1 MRVRSDAPV
10 KTASI
15 AMPPDSVLFLRAQKQ
30 QTHYHDER
38 DHEQRLCVQAVH
50 DFSLRPATTHSE
62 LATANL

>member
-1 MRVRSDAPV
+1 
-10 KTASI
+10 
-15 AMPPDSVLFLRAQKQ
+15 MPPDSVLFLRAQKQ

-38 DHEQRLCVQAVH
+38 DQAEQRLCVQAVH